1 MLTRSLVNIL
11 SPQFQRDSLTAPKKY
26 IITLALPASSCKP
39 LDLTLQGDRLSISKA
54 GLDFAGVKFGRFEL
68 QSSNGEDALVQ
79 VRPCFACLVSV
90 SFTRGRLTHL
100 RLFPLLSLQNLH
112 AHEGAIRLSSGAIKG
127 SFNVS
132 RELVL
137 LTQVGA
143 IEANVS
149 LFEFHPK
156 HKHNLT
162 REVDAQGTFRV
173 RVVSSGIQC

>member
-1 MLTRSLVNIL
+1 M
-11 SPQFQRDSLTAPKKY
+11 
-26 IITLALPASSCKP
+26 
-39 LDLTLQGDRLSISKA
+39 TLQGDRLSISKA

-79 VRPCFACLVSV
+79 VRPCFACLESV
-90 SFTRGRLTHL
+90 SFKRGRLTHHW
-100 RLFPLLSLQNLH
+100 LFLHIFLQNLH

-149 LFEFHPK
+149 LFEFHPR